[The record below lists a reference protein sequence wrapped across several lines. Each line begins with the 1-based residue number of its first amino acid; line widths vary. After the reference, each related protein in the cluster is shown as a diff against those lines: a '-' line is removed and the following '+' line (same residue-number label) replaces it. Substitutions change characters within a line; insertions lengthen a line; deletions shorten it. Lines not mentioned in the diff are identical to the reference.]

1 MVIICATIFAIVI
14 LFPAFTCSY
23 SCCSSPSPTY
33 LFLHTPPRFHP
44 CSSFL
49 LPLNIWNRSP
59 ISDYPFYLLI
69 ETSGSNADHDAEKV
83 SSFLEGALGRGDI
96 LDGTMTSEPAKIAEI
111 WRLRE
116 LIAVAYVK
124 EKYIFKYDISVPV
137 LQFYDIVPTLR
148 ERLGDTVSCVCGFGH
163 MGDSNLHLSVYC
175 DEFTERIQKSI
186 EPFVYEYVAELK
198 GSISA
203 EHGIGFIKRDYLE
216 RFKQPE
222 ALELMKQLKSTMDP
236 NGILNPYKV
245 LKN

>member
-1 MVIICATIFAIVI
+1 MFLLLLLFSFSYLPLFAHSSTFSP
-14 LFPAFTCSY
+14 LFVF
-23 SCCSSPSPTY
+23 SPTFKY
-33 LFLHTPPRFHP
+33 LD
-44 CSSFL
+44 
-49 LPLNIWNRSP
+49 RSP